1 MRGLYHAEV
10 QKKLSW
16 EIIILNVIKKLNMYM
31 AICNTGVFCFHVVYS
46 LKKGQGLMKVNVSQ
60 QQLSHGLSIVSRAV
74 SSRSTLP
81 VLSNILLATDE
92 GRLRLS
98 ATNLELGITTWIGA
112 QVEEE
117 GSTTVPAR
125 TIVDL
130 ITALPNAPVQIKLD
144 TTTQTLNVVSG
155 TANTDI
161 KCIDAQEFPPIPT
174 PDLDDGIELNVAE
187 FKENIQ
193 QVGFSASS
201 DEARPI
207 LTGVLLTMEGNEMSM
222 VATDGFRIS
231 VKKSTLSKTVPATIS
246 ITVPARALGEL
257 ARVADNVEESIIMV
271 LPKSRGQVI
280 FHLKDVEVVSQLI
293 EGNFPDY
300 RAIIPHTFK
309 TRTELST
316 ETLLKACKQAEII
329 AREGTNVAKVSIN
342 PTSESQSG
350 TIELSAI
357 AEQTGSSE
365 IAVDASIDGVPLLI
379 AFNVRYLREVL
390 EIIKTANVSLETN
403 AANTPA
409 MIKMVGDD
417 RFLHVIMPMHLG

>member
-1 MRGLYHAEV
+1 M
-10 QKKLSW
+10 KL
-16 EIIILNVIKKLNMYM
+16 
-31 AICNTGVFCFHVVYS
+31 
-46 LKKGQGLMKVNVSQ
+46 NVSQ
-60 QQLSHGLSIVSRAV
+60 QQFAHGLGIVSRAV

-81 VLSNILLATDE
+81 VLSNILIATDQ

-112 QVEEE
+112 QVEDE

-125 TIVDL
+125 TLVDL
-130 ITALPNAPVQIKLD
+130 ITALPNSPVQLSLD
-144 TTTQTLNVVSG
+144 ATTQTLNVVSG
-155 TANTDI
+155 TSNTDI

-174 PDLDDGIELNVAE
+174 PDLTAGIQLSVAD
-187 FKENIQ
+187 FKESVQ

-207 LTGVLLTMEGNEMSM
+207 LTGVLITLEGTEMSM

-231 VKKSTLSKTVPATIS
+231 VKKSVLSQPAGSAVS

-257 ARVADNVEESIIMV
+257 ARAAVNPEDTIMMV
-271 LPKSRGQVI
+271 LPPSRGQVI
-280 FHLKDVEVVSQLI
+280 FHMKDVEVVSQLI

-309 TRTELST
+309 TRTVLPT

-329 AREGTNVAKVSIN
+329 AREGTNVARVSIN
-342 PTSESQSG
+342 PTSDTQPG
-350 TIELSAI
+350 TVELSAT

>member
-1 MRGLYHAEV
+1 
-10 QKKLSW
+10 
-16 EIIILNVIKKLNMYM
+16 
-31 AICNTGVFCFHVVYS
+31 
-46 LKKGQGLMKVNVSQ
+46 MKVNVSQ
-60 QQLSHGLSIVSRAV
+60 QQFAHGLSIVSRAV

-81 VLSNILLATDE
+81 VLSNILVATDE

-112 QVEEE
+112 QVEDE

-125 TIVDL
+125 TLTDL
-130 ITALPNAPVQIKLD
+130 VTALPNAPVELKLD

-161 KCIDAQEFPPIPT
+161 KCIDAQEFPPIPS
-174 PDLDDGIELNVAE
+174 PDINSGFKLNIND
-187 FKENIQ
+187 FKECIQ

-201 DEARPI
+201 DESRPI
-207 LTGVLLTMEGNEMSM
+207 LTGVLITLEGNDMTM

-231 VKKSTLSKTVPATIS
+231 VKKSNLSQPAPTSVS

-257 ARVADNVEESIIMV
+257 ARVAIDPEDTITMV
-271 LPKSRGQVI
+271 LPQSRGQVI

-309 TRTELST
+309 TRTILST

-329 AREGTNVAKVSIN
+329 AREGTNVARVSIN
-342 PTSESQSG
+342 PSGESQPG
-350 TIELSAI
+350 TIELSAT

-365 IAVDASIDGVPLLI
+365 IVVDAAIDGVPLLI

-390 EIIKTANVSLETN
+390 EVIKTPSVSLETN

-409 MIKMVGDD
+409 MLRMVGDD
-417 RFLHVIMPMHLG
+417 RFMHVIMPMHLG

>member
-1 MRGLYHAEV
+1 M
-10 QKKLSW
+10 KL
-16 EIIILNVIKKLNMYM
+16 
-31 AICNTGVFCFHVVYS
+31 
-46 LKKGQGLMKVNVSQ
+46 NVSQ
-60 QQLSHGLSIVSRAV
+60 QQFAHGLGIVSRAV

-81 VLSNILLATDE
+81 VLSNILLATDD

-112 QVEEE
+112 QVEDE
-117 GSTTVPAR
+117 GSITVPAR

-130 ITALPNAPVQIKLD
+130 ITALPNTTVQISLD
-144 TTTQTLNVVSG
+144 STTQTLNVVSG
-155 TANTDI
+155 TSNTDI
-161 KCIDAQEFPPIPT
+161 KCIDAQEFPPIPS
-174 PDLDDGIELNVAE
+174 PDLSSGIQLSVSD
-187 FKENIQ
+187 FKESIQ

-207 LTGVLLTMEGNEMSM
+207 LTGVLITMEGNELTM

-231 VKKSTLSKTVPATIS
+231 VKKSILSQPASSNISVTI
-246 ITVPARALGEL
+246 PARALGEL
-257 ARVADNVEESIIMV
+257 ARAAVNVDETITMV
-271 LPKSRGQVI
+271 LPPSRGQVI

-309 TRTELST
+309 TRTVLPT

-329 AREGTNVAKVSIN
+329 AREGTNVARVSIN
-342 PTSESQSG
+342 PTNDTQPG
-350 TIELSAI
+350 TLELSAT

-365 IAVDASIDGVPLLI
+365 VAVDASVDGTPLLI

-390 EIIKTANVSLETN
+390 EVIKSPNVSLETN

>member
-1 MRGLYHAEV
+1 M
-10 QKKLSW
+10 KL
-16 EIIILNVIKKLNMYM
+16 
-31 AICNTGVFCFHVVYS
+31 
-46 LKKGQGLMKVNVSQ
+46 NVSQ
-60 QQLSHGLSIVSRAV
+60 QQFAHGLGIVSRAV

-81 VLSNILLATDE
+81 VLSNILIATDQ

-98 ATNLELGITTWIGA
+98 ATNLELGITTWTGA
-112 QVEEE
+112 QVEDE

-130 ITALPNAPVQIKLD
+130 ITALPNVPVQLTLD
-144 TTTQTLNVVSG
+144 TTTQSLNVVSG
-155 TANTDI
+155 TSNTDI
-161 KCIDAQEFPPIPT
+161 NCIDAQEFPPIPT
-174 PDLDDGIELNVAE
+174 PDLTAGIQLSVAD
-187 FKENIQ
+187 FKEGIQ

-207 LTGVLLTMEGNEMSM
+207 LTGVLITMEGNEMTM

-231 VKKSTLSKTVPATIS
+231 VKKSILSQPAAATVS

-257 ARVADNVEESIIMV
+257 ARAAVNPEDSITMV
-271 LPKSRGQVI
+271 LPPSRGQVI
-280 FHLKDVEVVSQLI
+280 FHMKDVEVVSQLI

-300 RAIIPHTFK
+300 RAIIPHTYK
-309 TRTELST
+309 TRTVLPT

-329 AREGTNVAKVSIN
+329 AREGTNVARVSIN
-342 PTSESQSG
+342 PTSETQPG
-350 TIELSAI
+350 TVELSAT

-365 IAVDASIDGVPLLI
+365 IAVDAAIDGVPLLI